1 VTFAEIIT
9 PQDQIEVAS
18 GLREISMKLRTAQI
32 VISYLQRILITRIE
46 GLELA
51 VDKRDPGM

>member
-1 VTFAEIIT
+1 MTFAEIIT